1 MDKIIGIDLGTTNS
15 VVSIF
20 ENGSPTVLL
29 NAEGSPSTP
38 SVVLYPNDKGDIL
51 VGELARRQQVLR
63 AGRVVRSVKRFM
75 GRHYSELTPELMSIG
90 VNVKE
95 GPNDSVLLE
104 LDGLTVTPEQVSSEI
119 LKKMKDTAVSYL
131 GEDVLRAVITVP
143 AYFND
148 TQRQATVAAAKMA
161 GLQVARIINEPTA
174 AALAYSID
182 AKKHQRIVVFD
193 LGGGT
198 LDVSILQLSDDV
210 VEVLATRGDTYLGG
224 DNFDEVL
231 CKYVCERFQRQNGID
246 LTQDLQ
252 AMQRLMEAIEVCKCE
267 LSTVQETV
275 LSLPFISINEK
286 GLIHLNQTITR
297 DEFESL
303 ISCFMT
309 RMKEC
314 CHQALDD
321 AGLTPGDI
329 EVILPIG
336 GSSRIPLIRNFITDL
351 FGREPLT
358 TVDPESSVAMGAA
371 VQGSVLSGALREVL
385 LLDVTPLSLGIE
397 VSGGV
402 FSVLIPRNSS
412 IPVVCTRKFTTVR
425 DNQRSVKVHVLQGE
439 RRIAKENHTLGIF
452 SLEGIAPAP
461 REIPEIEVSFQID
474 SNGILNVSAVD
485 TTSGVKSSITIVSF
499 GVVDLEEAQEIAAEA
514 EAQTAADMAFLQ
526 VVKVRAKGDV
536 HANELRSYLETFD
549 LPEDLRKET
558 TEMIFKYDVASV
570 ANDID
575 EMEERI
581 IGMMRLLS
589 RFEESRLV
597 KKNLK
602 KI

>member
-397 VSGGV
+397 VAGGV

-499 GVVDLEEAQEIAAEA
+499 GVVDMEEAQEIAAEA

>member
-371 VQGSVLSGALREVL
+371 VQGSVFSGALREVL

-597 KKNLK
+597 KKNSK
-602 KI
+602 RI

>member
-597 KKNLK
+597 KKNSK
-602 KI
+602 RI